1 MHGCLT
7 FRAHYRYNTGT
18 ELLGATRTKS
28 AYLIIQLLRTMMFIT
43 PCLVAWRGG
52 AQYSQ
57 TNFMGSHEVGDDNK
71 VCVGI
76 PIDGDHGELMKKI
89 MWTKQRSIDDRG
101 SSLKVRELGHAT
113 QEKMRTKLV

>member
-1 MHGCLT
+1 MFPPTGCL
-7 FRAHYRYNTGT
+7 FDN
-18 ELLGATRTKS
+18 S
-28 AYLIIQLLRTMMFIT
+28 AFTMMFT

-89 MWTKQRSIDDRG
+89 MWMKRRSMDDRG